1 MENKELIEF
10 IDHEIGLHEKVR
22 FTSAL
27 GSEISNKA
35 RDKIEILRKIRAR
48 ITPYSFSFNWGDFL
62 DTTGELNEEMCE
74 PINDLKGEIK
84 DLKEEDL
91 VNSPLHYQLDGM
103 DIEVIDIIR
112 SVLSEEEFSGY
123 CLGNIIKYILRADK
137 KGGITDIK
145 KARKY
150 MDFMEEQE

>member
-35 RDKIEILRKIRAR
+35 RDKIEILRKIRAQ
-48 ITPYSFSFNWGDFL
+48 IT
-62 DTTGELNEEMCE
+62 
-74 PINDLKGEIK
+74 

-150 MDFMEEQE
+150 MDFMEEQK